1 MEGMLAIIFIF
12 GVPGLI
18 ALSFTPMGKAL
29 TERIRHG
36 VQPQIAE
43 PDSAVYDEIDA
54 LRREVGELS
63 ERIDFAERLLA
74 KQSDVRE
81 IASSGP

>member
-18 ALSFTPMGKAL
+18 ALSFTPIGKAL

-36 VQPQIAE
+36 AQPRLVE
-43 PDSAVYDEIDA
+43 SDPAVYDEIDN
-54 LRREVGELS
+54 LRREVGELA
-63 ERIDFAERLLA
+63 ERLDFAERLLA
-74 KQSDVRE
+74 KQGEPRE
-81 IASSGP
+81 VGSGE

>member
-18 ALSFTPMGKAL
+18 ALSFTPIGKAL

-36 VQPQIAE
+36 AQPRLVE
-43 PDSAVYDEIDA
+43 SDPAVYDEIDG
-54 LRREVGELS
+54 LRREVGELA
-63 ERIDFAERLLA
+63 ERLDFAERLLA
-74 KQSDVRE
+74 KQGEPRE
-81 IASSGP
+81 VGSGE

>member
-18 ALSFTPMGKAL
+18 ALSFTPIGKAL

-36 VQPQIAE
+36 AQPRLVE
-43 PDSAVYDEIDA
+43 SDPAVYDEIDS
-54 LRREVGELS
+54 LRREVGELA
-63 ERIDFAERLLA
+63 ERLDFAERLLA
-74 KQSDVRE
+74 KQGEPRE
-81 IASSGP
+81 VGSGE

>member
-36 VQPQIAE
+36 VQLQSAE
-43 PDSAVYDEIDA
+43 PDPAVYDEIDA

-63 ERIDFAERLLA
+63 ERLDFAERLLA
-74 KQSDVRE
+74 KQGEPRAIE
-81 IASSGP
+81 SGP